1 MKEQILY
8 RKNTEISEMKSKN
21 KNRFFEDTAEITN
34 I

>member
-21 KNRFFEDTAEITN
+21 KNCFFEDTTKITN

>member
-8 RKNTEISEMKSKN
+8 IKNTKVSEVKSKN
-21 KNRFFEDTAEITN
+21 KNCFFEDTTKITN